1 MLTHTKKS
9 ILEHQVFLSAEKKQS
24 KRTNGWD
31 YIMLTDSF
39 TGLCGMSKLLTKD
52 KTKPVKTDKK

>member
-1 MLTHTKKS
+1 
-9 ILEHQVFLSAEKKQS
+9 
-24 KRTNGWD
+24 
-31 YIMLTDSF
+31 MLTDSF